1 MNSAAS
7 TVLTARFREA
17 LLFAAQLHAA
27 QTRKGSGVPYIAHL
41 LGVTSIVLEHGGS
54 EDQAIAALLHDAV
67 EDQGGAA
74 MRARIH
80 DLFGGQVA
88 EIVDACS
95 DSDSFPKPPW
105 RERKEAYL
113 RRLRD
118 ESEAASLVSLA
129 DKLHNARSI
138 VADVHRQGE
147 SVWARFT
154 GGKKGTLWY
163 YNALVEVFRQ
173 RNGSNRDIAALVG
186 ELEKTVTEMNRL
198 AVEIP
203 E

>member
-1 MNSAAS
+1 MKTSAS

-17 LLFAAQLHAA
+17 LVFAAQLHAG
-27 QTRKGSGVPYIAHL
+27 QIRKGSGVPYIAHL

-74 MRARIH
+74 ARARIR
-80 DLFGGQVA
+80 DLFGEHVA
-88 EIVDACS
+88 EIVDACT
-95 DSDSFPKPPW
+95 DSESMPKPPW

-118 ESEAASLVSLA
+118 EPEEARLVSAA
-129 DKLHNARSI
+129 DKLHNARAI
-138 VADVHRQGE
+138 VADFRAQGE

-154 GGKKGTLWY
+154 GGKRGTLWY
-163 YNALVEVFRQ
+163 YNELVKIFRQ
-173 RNGSNRDIAALVG
+173 GGPAALAAQLDEV
-186 ELEKTVTEMNRL
+186 VAEMNRL
-198 AVEIP
+198 AADSGE
-203 E
+203 